1 MPHNRDASRD
11 SRDFRDRDMILRSQT
26 VPISDPERAPP
37 PLPINPGTSSPTTK
51 SNVSPK
57 VQAVAANF
65 AEKCRDNVAS
75 PYTTNPMPPKPV
87 SPEKSLIKG
96 NYHKR
101 MQSMQNTDTKS
112 EFLNFLESKSPE
124 KSLRASVLDASPKS
138 PKSPKSPEK
147 VNRKLEDAPADNQ
160 EGERDPPPHFAI
172 NHRYL
177 SKPILNE
184 PTPPSATMLALQNMQ
199 LPTQSETST
208 SSRSKESSPTPFIG
222 PQPAGPQSDPGN
234 PGLESLSTQIHSL
247 TDIASNLQ
255 REMAQLSR
263 RSKDNA
269 TDLISLKAA
278 TNSRDED
285 IRKSLRELSSNLTT
299 KFLDAEASGR
309 WDYTSIFGSDPGISH
324 RDRARS
330 PNARKSHSIPRMPS
344 PGPFA
349 AAMERDLCGSPG
361 PISDGSASIALLEK
375 ILREM
380 ATREGQENL
389 LDAVDEIKSRPMADA
404 HGNNADRTTTDML
417 EEILQIVKNH
427 SGSQALVRSKALA
440 IPFEGNPDS
449 DRPRARS
456 LDPEQVL
463 APDMEILHSD
473 SGLGMEPQYEY
484 DPTQEMLHILKRV
497 KTSVI
502 EGGGMTNEVKA
513 LVRELRGEVL
523 GMGRNIAEKLEEDE
537 RARSVEGGK
546 TQPLAKEEVAAVVDA
561 SLADL
566 KELLASVVNESRE
579 SSSAF
584 AELRSSM
591 NGDEIYSIVK
601 QALDEQSSESPHGDD
616 VRKEE
621 ILETI
626 REGWETYKPEIELQN
641 FGLERD
647 EILECLSEGLKSYQ
661 PQHEGAV
668 TYDQVLAAVQAG
680 MQDFEQPQS
689 ITKDEIVQTI
699 RETLTGPEAA
709 ASRSLVDE
717 QVTRMKDEILQAVT
731 ESVTSQN
738 ALTRDTLKSGVGRD
752 EVLRAVSDGIEAH
765 FSPSKRLEQPQVT
778 KEDVT
783 DAINEA
789 FSARHSALSTQIH
802 SPPLSRDEVLSAIAQ
817 GLENHNPIA
826 PEIELN
832 KDDFMD
838 AISAALNETSAST
851 SNGIGDK
858 VLERFHEV
866 LGGMKN
872 EFKQYSDANGKEN
885 HNVLNAVKDGVD
897 VIRKE
902 IEGYAANA
910 GESSGKTEILETVKE
925 GFKLLQADMEK
936 VVADASFANMPRGN
950 PDTPELLDAMEKEF
964 EHLRQSITSMLMRSD
979 LSSDKEEILDAIND
993 VMQFPKDQLKKED
1006 LEKTI
1011 KDQFENQPAQ
1021 DEVIKT
1027 IKEEF
1032 EKISETMNTTL
1043 AARSEPTR
1051 DKEDIIAAL
1060 RQSLETFQDEATRSK
1075 SGGEALLLNAFN
1087 DGVGAIKSDL
1097 AKVLDKPAA
1106 PDATDLLESL
1116 KEGLAGLKA
1125 EVEAIRKS
1133 QLDADEAIA
1142 NEGKE
1147 LTLAKEVN
1155 RSDNVMDGLRVMV
1168 GQLQAKVETIEAPPA
1183 PEPAE
1188 DALKKDHLDEVVE
1201 GLKELRQ
1208 SVTGIQAR
1216 EISAADEV
1224 VAKKQDT
1231 DAIEELLRNTKVQL
1245 DELKFPVPDEI
1256 AKSQQISALE
1266 NVVKEAKDAI
1276 SELSNRIESEGPTKT
1291 EIGTLESLLKD
1302 MWIAFDEFKSKSE
1315 SKEEDPEKLAK
1326 SDLQTVEAMIFEV
1339 KTQIEE
1345 LKLPD
1350 VETLPTKTD
1359 IEGLSTLVTQFREK
1373 TEADNELTAQ
1383 RFDTRKKE
1391 HDDIAEKV
1399 DAAKAV
1405 VEKLG
1410 DELKS
1415 KLDGSGEGLS
1425 ELKQVLGGLASSAQY
1440 FTTVENI
1447 KELSDLITKEFEQV
1461 RSDQEASKSER
1472 EEKDAVAVVKHDEHR
1487 AAIIAELGTKI
1498 DEKVGEVVA
1507 KYDEAQNAMDAKF
1520 YATEERDNAG
1530 LEAITNTKALAED
1543 IKLVIGA
1550 MDNSFNESC
1559 EQISIDTK
1567 ALFEKVDE
1575 SYSQI
1580 KTSQEQ
1586 ARADAE
1592 KTAATTDRLETE
1604 LHQFHPQVLEGVQ
1617 EVLTI
1622 IGQHYG
1628 HSQRSTQDIKTD
1640 ISSLPSSIVRLLPP
1654 APEVYDDTKAQEK
1667 LDILLGHARD
1677 THVQDALNVI
1687 VERVTSE
1694 QVHQKLDQL
1703 MSHSTSTN
1711 TQVYDKL
1718 EELLGHAIN
1727 SNGPVHDKLDTLIG
1741 HATNTDQS
1749 VTQMMKLDEIH
1760 KDMMESSRRMQEML
1774 VAQSAMMAED
1784 NNRKRKEA
1792 EEAAVALE
1800 RRNAEKEQVEAE
1812 IENFRDEKESL
1823 LKIISSLK
1831 SEKEDLSKQNAKT
1844 SKELSGLEM
1853 ALELRNEEMQVME
1866 ERAESLEKR
1875 ILEGVLDHARS
1886 VLVRGPKRTNSKRAR
1901 GTRARG
1907 PSASNGSKDGRVNT
1921 VATALKKRPSQKE
1934 SNKERRIFS
1943 LNHVA
1948 SNRGPGGDRQVSNG
1962 SGIASLKRSHSVK
1975 SNMSQRKSS
1984 WTIANKENDAFPEGD
1999 ESDTGTER
2007 RTSYLRNVS
2016 DAEGDDDDAQTTKG
2030 DDETDDLLDHLDEE
2044 AKRLVLYKKHQATDS
2059 GVGTEIS
2066 SGAE

>member
-1 MPHNRDASRD
+1 
-11 SRDFRDRDMILRSQT
+11 
-26 VPISDPERAPP
+26 
-37 PLPINPGTSSPTTK
+37 
-51 SNVSPK
+51 
-57 VQAVAANF
+57 
-65 AEKCRDNVAS
+65 
-75 PYTTNPMPPKPV
+75 MPPKPL

-112 EFLNFLESKSPE
+112 EFLNYLESRSPE

-147 VNRKLEDAPADNQ
+147 VNKKLEDAPSDNQ
-160 EGERDPPPHFAI
+160 EGEREAPPHFSM
-172 NHRYL
+172 NNRYL

-199 LPTQSETST
+199 LPSERETTAST
-208 SSRSKESSPTPFIG
+208 RSKESSPTPLTGPPSTG
-222 PQPAGPQSDPGN
+222 PQGDPHN

-278 TNSRDED
+278 TNARDED
-285 IRKSLRELSSNLTT
+285 IRKSLRELSSNLTS
-299 KFLDAEASGR
+299 KFLDAETSGR
-309 WDYTSIFGSDPGISH
+309 WDYSSVFGSDPGISH
-324 RDRARS
+324 RERARS
-330 PNARKSHSIPRMPS
+330 PNPRKSHSIPRMPS
-344 PGPFA
+344 PSPF

-375 ILREM
+375 VLREM
-380 ATREGQENL
+380 ATKEGQEKL
-389 LDAVDEIKSRPMADA
+389 LDAVDEIKSRPMPDS
-404 HGNNADRTTTDML
+404 HGNDADRTMTDML
-417 EEILQIVKNH
+417 EEILQLVKTS
-427 SGSQALVRSKALA
+427 SGSQALVRSKIPAN
-440 IPFEGNPDS
+440 PFEGGADTE
-449 DRPRARS
+449 RPRARS

-473 SGLGMEPQYEY
+473 SGSVVEPHLER
-484 DPTQEMLHILKRV
+484 DITQEMLDILKRV

-513 LVRELRGEVL
+513 LVRELRGEIL

-546 TQPLAKEEVAAVVDA
+546 PQPLSKEEVAAVVDG

-584 AELRSSM
+584 SELRSSM
-591 NGDEIYSIVK
+591 NGDEIYSIVR
-601 QALDEQSSESPHGDD
+601 QALDEQSSAEPRGDEM
-616 VRKEE
+616 RKEE
-621 ILETI
+621 ILDAI

-647 EILECLSEGLKSYQ
+647 EILECLAEGLKSYQ
-661 PQHEGAV
+661 PQHENAV

-680 MQDFEQPQS
+680 MQNFEQPPT

-699 RETLTGPEAA
+699 RETLAGPEAA
-709 ASRSLVDE
+709 ASRSLADE
-717 QVTRMKDEILQAVT
+717 QVARMKDEILQAVT
-731 ESVTSQN
+731 QSVTSQN
-738 ALTRDTLKSGVGRD
+738 ALTRDTLNTGLGRD
-752 EVLRAVSDGIEAH
+752 EILRAVSEGIEAH

-783 DAINEA
+783 NAVNEA
-789 FSARHSALSTQIH
+789 FSAQHSALSTQTQA
-802 SPPLSRDEVLSAIAQ
+802 PPVSRDEVLGAIAE

-832 KDDFMD
+832 KDDLMD
-838 AISAALNETSAST
+838 AISSALNDATASA
-851 SNGIGDK
+851 NAGIGDK

-866 LGGMKN
+866 LRGMKD
-872 EFKQYSDANGKEN
+872 EFKQYSEANGSDN
-885 HNVLNAVKDGVD
+885 QNVLNAVKDGVD

-902 IEGYAANA
+902 IEGYAGNA
-910 GESSGKTEILETVKE
+910 GQASGKNEILETVKE
-925 GFKLLQADMEK
+925 GFRLLQADMEK
-936 VVADASFANMPRGN
+936 IVADAPFANAPRGN

-979 LSSDKEEILDAIND
+979 LSSDKEQILDAIND
-993 VMQFPKDQLKKED
+993 VTQFQKDQPKKED
-1006 LEKTI
+1006 LVKTI
-1011 KDQFENQPAQ
+1011 QEQFENQPGH
-1021 DEVIKT
+1021 DEVVKT

-1032 EKISETMNTTL
+1032 EKIHKSMDTTL
-1043 AARSEPTR
+1043 STRSEPTI

-1060 RQSLETFQDEATRSK
+1060 RQSLETFQEEATRSK

-1097 AKVLDKPAA
+1097 AKVLGKPTGS
-1106 PDATDLLESL
+1106 DSTELLEAL
-1116 KEGLAGLKA
+1116 KEGLGSLKA
-1125 EVEAIRKS
+1125 EVEAIRKA
-1133 QLDADEAIA
+1133 QLESDEAMA
-1142 NEGKE
+1142 SAGKE

-1168 GQLQAKVETIEAPPA
+1168 GQLQAKVEAIEPSPRS

-1188 DALKKDHLDEVVE
+1188 DAMKKDHLDEVVA
-1201 GLKELRQ
+1201 GLKELKE
-1208 SVTGIQAR
+1208 SVASITAR
-1216 EISAADEV
+1216 ESPPSDEA
-1224 VAKKQDT
+1224 VAKKGDT
-1231 DAIEELLRNTKVQL
+1231 DAIETLLRNTKAQL
-1245 DELKFPVPDEI
+1245 DELKFPEADQI
-1256 AKSQQISALE
+1256 AKSEQINALE
-1266 NVVKEAKDAI
+1266 NVVKETKDAV
-1276 SELSNRIESEGPTKT
+1276 SELSNRLECEGPTKT

-1302 MWIAFDEFKSKSE
+1302 MWIAFDEFKTKSE
-1315 SKEEDPEKLAK
+1315 SKDEEAEKLVK

-1383 RFDTRKKE
+1383 RFDARKSE
-1391 HDDIAEKV
+1391 HNGIAEKI
-1399 DAAKAV
+1399 DQAKAV
-1405 VEKLG
+1405 VEGLG

-1415 KLDGSGEGLS
+1415 KLDGSSEGLS
-1425 ELKQVLGGLASSAQY
+1425 ELKQVLEGLASSAEN

-1447 KELSDLITKEFEQV
+1447 KELTDLINREFERV
-1461 RSDQEASKSER
+1461 HGDQEASKSER
-1472 EEKDAVAVVKHDEHR
+1472 EEKDAAAMVKHDENR
-1487 AAIIAELGTKI
+1487 AAVIAELGTKI
-1498 DEKVGEVVA
+1498 DEKVGEVMA
-1507 KYDEAQNAMDAKF
+1507 KYEEAQTAVEGKL
-1520 YATEERDNAG
+1520 YASEERDNAS
-1530 LEAITNTKALAED
+1530 LEAITNIKALAED

-1550 MDNSFNESC
+1550 MDNSVNESC
-1559 EQISIDTK
+1559 ERISTDTK
-1567 ALFEKVDE
+1567 AFFEKVDE
-1575 SYSQI
+1575 SYNQV

-1586 ARADAE
+1586 SRADFK
-1592 KTAATTDRLETE
+1592 KTAAATDRLESE

-1617 EVLTI
+1617 EVLTLV
-1622 IGQHYG
+1622 GQHYG

-1654 APEVYDDTKAQEK
+1654 PPEKYDDTKAQEK
-1667 LDILLGHARD
+1667 LDSLLGHARD
-1677 THVQDALNVI
+1677 THVQDALKVI

-1703 MSHSTSTN
+1703 MSQTRSTN
-1711 TQVYDKL
+1711 SQVYEKL
-1718 EELLGHAIN
+1718 EELLGHAVN
-1727 SNGPVHDKLDTLIG
+1727 SNRPVHDKLDTLIG

-1760 KDMMESSRRMQEML
+1760 KDMMESSRRMQEIL
-1774 VAQSAMMAED
+1774 ATQSAMLAKD
-1784 NNRKRKEA
+1784 NERKRKEA

-1800 RRNAEKEQVEAE
+1800 RRTAQKEQVEAE
-1812 IENFRDEKESL
+1812 IESFREEKESL
-1823 LKIISSLK
+1823 LSIISTLK
-1831 SEKEDLSKQNAKT
+1831 SEKEDLAQQNAKM

-1853 ALELRNEEMQVME
+1853 ALELRHEEMQVME

-1886 VLVRGPKRTNSKRAR
+1886 VLIRGPNRMNSKRAR

-1907 PSASNGSKDGRVNT
+1907 PSGSNGSGGKDGRGILGNGVGM
-1921 VATALKKRPSQKE
+1921 ALKKRPSQKE
-1934 SNKERRIFS
+1934 SAKDRRIFS
-1943 LNHVA
+1943 LSHVTG
-1948 SNRGPGGDRQVSNG
+1948 NRGAGDRQVSGG
-1962 SGIASLKRSHSVK
+1962 SGISNLKRSHSVK
-1975 SNMSQRKSS
+1975 SNMSQRKAS
-1984 WTIANKENDAFPEGD
+1984 WGGSVANKENEAFPEGD
-1999 ESDTGTER
+1999 ESDAGTER
-2007 RTSYLRNVS
+2007 RTSYAPGGSEV
-2016 DAEGDDDDAQTTKG
+2016 GDDDDAQTTKG
-2030 DDETDDLLDHLDEE
+2030 NDTDDQLEKLDEE
-2044 AKRLVLYKKHQATDS
+2044 TKRLVLYKKHRATDS

>member
-1 MPHNRDASRD
+1 
-11 SRDFRDRDMILRSQT
+11 
-26 VPISDPERAPP
+26 
-37 PLPINPGTSSPTTK
+37 
-51 SNVSPK
+51 
-57 VQAVAANF
+57 
-65 AEKCRDNVAS
+65 
-75 PYTTNPMPPKPV
+75 MPPKPL

-112 EFLNFLESKSPE
+112 EFLNYLESKSPE

-147 VNRKLEDAPADNQ
+147 VNKKLENAPADNQ
-160 EGERDPPPHFAI
+160 EGERDPPPHFGI
-172 NHRYL
+172 HSRYL

-199 LPTQSETST
+199 LPTGSETST
-208 SSRSKESSPTPFIG
+208 SSRSKESSPTPFMGSQTTG
-222 PQPAGPQSDPGN
+222 PPSDPHN
-234 PGLESLSTQIHSL
+234 PGLESLSTQIYSL

-278 TNSRDED
+278 TNARDED

-299 KFLDAEASGR
+299 KFLDAETTGK
-309 WDYTSIFGSDPGISH
+309 WDYTSVFGSDPGISH

-344 PGPFA
+344 PGPFS

-375 ILREM
+375 VLREM

-389 LDAVDEIKSRPMADA
+389 LDAVDEIKSRPMPGS
-404 HGNNADRTTTDML
+404 HGNDADRAMTDML
-417 EEILQIVKNH
+417 EEILQIVKNN
-427 SGSQALVRSKALA
+427 SGSQALVRSQVPAN
-440 IPFEGNPDS
+440 PFEGSSNG

-456 LDPEQVL
+456 LDPDQVL

-473 SGLGMEPQYEY
+473 SGSVVEPQYER

-537 RARSVEGGK
+537 RARSVDTGK
-546 TQPLAKEEVAAVVDA
+546 AQPLAKEEVAAVIDA

-566 KELLASVVNESRE
+566 KELLASVVNESRQ
-579 SSSAF
+579 SSSSF

-601 QALDEQSSESPHGDD
+601 QALDEQSSTGPHGDE

-661 PQHEGAV
+661 PQHENAV

-680 MQDFEQPQS
+680 MQSFGQPSS
-689 ITKDEIVQTI
+689 ITKDEIIQTI
-699 RETLTGPEAA
+699 RETLPGPEAA
-709 ASRSLVDE
+709 TSRSLADE
-717 QVTRMKDEILQAVT
+717 QVSRMKNEILQAVT

-738 ALTRDTLKSGVGRD
+738 ALTRDTLNSGIGRD
-752 EVLRAVSDGIEAH
+752 EVFRAVSDGIEAH
-765 FSPSKRLEQPQVT
+765 FSPSRRLEQPQVT

-783 DAINEA
+783 NAVNEA
-789 FSARHSALSTQIH
+789 FSTQHSALSTQAQ
-802 SPPLSRDEVLSAIAQ
+802 SPPVTRDDVLGAIAQ

-832 KDDFMD
+832 KDDLMD
-838 AISAALNETSAST
+838 AISAALNEATAS
-851 SNGIGDK
+851 SNNNIGDK

-866 LGGMKN
+866 LAGMKD
-872 EFKQYSDANGKEN
+872 EFKQYSDANGNDNE
-885 HNVLNAVKDGVD
+885 NVLNALKDGVD

-910 GESSGKTEILETVKE
+910 GQSSGKTEILETVKE
-925 GFKLLQADMEK
+925 GFKLLQADVEK
-936 VVADASFANMPRGN
+936 VVADASFASAPRGN

-993 VMQFPKDQLKKED
+993 VTQFQKDQPKKED
-1006 LEKTI
+1006 LEKAI
-1011 KDQFENQPAQ
+1011 KEQFENQPAHA
-1021 DEVIKT
+1021 EVIKT

-1032 EKISETMNTTL
+1032 EKISDSMSTTL
-1043 AARSEPTR
+1043 AARSESTS

-1060 RQSLETFQDEATRSK
+1060 RQSLESFQDEATRSK

-1097 AKVLDKPAA
+1097 AKVLDKPATS
-1106 PDATDLLESL
+1106 DATELLESL

-1133 QLDADEAIA
+1133 QLDADEATA

-1168 GQLQAKVETIEAPPA
+1168 GQLQAKVESIEAPPV

-1188 DALKKDHLDEVVE
+1188 DLLKKDHLNEVVE
-1201 GLKELRQ
+1201 GLKGLRE
-1208 SVTGIQAR
+1208 SVASIQAH
-1216 EISAADEV
+1216 ETPAAEA

-1231 DAIEELLRNTKVQL
+1231 DIIEELLRSTKAQL
-1245 DELKFPVPDEI
+1245 DDLKFPVPDEI
-1256 AKSQQISALE
+1256 AKSGQISALE

-1276 SELSNRIESEGPTKT
+1276 SELSNRLESEGPTKT

-1315 SKEEDPEKLAK
+1315 SNEEESEKVVK

-1359 IEGLSTLVTQFREK
+1359 IEGLSTLVTQIREK

-1383 RFDTRKKE
+1383 RSDARKSE
-1391 HDDIAEKV
+1391 HDGIAEKV

-1410 DELKS
+1410 DELRS
-1415 KLDGSGEGLS
+1415 KLDGSSEGLS

-1440 FTTVENI
+1440 YTTVENI

-1461 RSDQEASKSER
+1461 RGDQEIGKSER
-1472 EEKDAVAVVKHDEHR
+1472 EEKDTAAMAKHDEHR
-1487 AAIIAELGTKI
+1487 AAIIAELGVKI

-1507 KYDEAQNAMDAKF
+1507 KYDEAQNALDAKF
-1520 YATEERDNAG
+1520 YATEERDNAS

-1550 MDNSFNESC
+1550 MDNSLNESC
-1559 EQISIDTK
+1559 ERISTDTK
-1567 ALFEKVDE
+1567 IFFEKVDE
-1575 SYSQI
+1575 SYNQVM
-1580 KTSQEQ
+1580 TSQEQ
-1586 ARADAE
+1586 TRADAE

-1622 IGQHYG
+1622 IGQHYS

-1654 APEVYDDTKAQEK
+1654 PPEVYDDTKAQEK
-1667 LDILLGHARD
+1667 LDSLLGHARD

-1711 TQVYDKL
+1711 SQVYNKL

-1784 NNRKRKEA
+1784 NDRKRKEA

-1831 SEKEDLSKQNAKT
+1831 SEKEDLSKQNAKM

-1907 PSASNGSKDGRVNT
+1907 PSASNGSKDGRGNGVG
-1921 VATALKKRPSQKE
+1921 VALKKRPSQKE

-1943 LNHVA
+1943 LSHVTG
-1948 SNRGPGGDRQVSNG
+1948 NRGAGGDRQVSSG

-1975 SNMSQRKSS
+1975 SNMSQHKSS
-1984 WTIANKENDAFPEGD
+1984 WSIANKENDAFPEGD

-2007 RTSYLRNVS
+2007 RTSYLRNGS
-2016 DAEGDDDDAQTTKG
+2016 DVEGDDDDAQTTKG
-2030 DDETDDLLDHLDEE
+2030 NETDDQLDHLDEE